1 MSCPGTSLTDHKKL
15 RNARFKNN
23 AQQQA
28 EVATVNNG
36 GQVVVAEGCVILGW
50 GGVANYNLQKKHLQ
64 QLVQINMRAEKAT
77 IANELMMLEM
87 SRSW

>member
-1 MSCPGTSLTDHKKL
+1 M
-15 RNARFKNN
+15 
-23 AQQQA
+23 
-28 EVATVNNG
+28 VNNG
-36 GQVVVAEGCVILGW
+36 GQVVAAEGWVILGR
-50 GGVANYNLQKKHLQ
+50 GGVANYNLQKKYLQ